1 MISYEYFTKIDIRV
15 GKIAEIQ
22 DFPEARKPA
31 YKLKIDFG
39 PELGIK
45 QSSVQAVGAT
55 NADILQQFLIESVL
69 LTLAGG
75 IIGIAS
81 GAGLVALVYVA
92 LTIFFASLGWVFAFP
107 LSAVALGLLVSG
119 VAGIAFGLYP
129 ALQAARKNPIDA
141 LRYE

>member
-81 GAGLVALVYVA
+81 GAGLVALVYVV
-92 LTIFFASLGWVFAFP
+92 LTTFFASLGWVFAFP
-107 LSAVALGLLVSG
+107 LSAVALGPLVSG
-119 VAGIAFGLYP
+119 IREKNNACAF
-129 ALQAARKNPIDA
+129 DA